1 MGNMNLYPLGGHGG
15 CLKTNVKYSPL
26 DFPGARR
33 SMETSAEACKARCES
48 HPKCGHF
55 SFWAKEL
62 PDDNGCTLFG
72 AGAVFGHVNET
83 NNIITGPAACPG
95 EIERLFH
102 SFPSPSIH
110 MVGVE
115 KNDSFKGET
124 EQPKGCQGGADCCSA
139 ELPCGFGEGWCF
151 TCPFIAILLFL
162 FL

>member
-26 DFPGARR
+26 DDFPGARR

-72 AGAVFGHVNET
+72 ASAVFGHEKET
-83 NNIITGPAACPG
+83 NDIITGPAACP
-95 EIERLFH
+95 I
-102 SFPSPSIH
+102 
-110 MVGVE
+110 
-115 KNDSFKGET
+115 
-124 EQPKGCQGGADCCSA
+124 
-139 ELPCGFGEGWCF
+139 
-151 TCPFIAILLFL
+151 
-162 FL
+162 